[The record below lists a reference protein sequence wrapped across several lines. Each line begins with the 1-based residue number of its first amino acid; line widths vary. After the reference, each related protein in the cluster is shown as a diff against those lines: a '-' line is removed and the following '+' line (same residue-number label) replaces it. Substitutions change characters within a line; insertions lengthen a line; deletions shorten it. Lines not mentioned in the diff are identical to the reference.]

1 MRRMPERPSMRFA
14 QMSVALCPRA
24 LTMPTPVTTTRRP
37 VEARL
42 LTVRPE
48 CTSGRRYVLHHFRKP
63 GGDLSREEAGAAV
76 LLAQGFAGGAVEIDA
91 KACRFERRRALGQVA
106 ADHAGE
112 DVAAAGGGQERVRK
126 RAQRRA
132 SVGRGDDAVSS
143 FEHDGAAVLHGGLGG

>member
-1 MRRMPERPSMRFA
+1 KSEMRRMPERPSMRFA

-37 VEARL
+37 VEARR

-48 CTSGRRYVLHHFRKP
+48 RTSGRRYVLRHFRKP
-63 GGDLSREEAGAAV
+63 GGDVSRREAGGAV
-76 LLAQGFAGGAVEIDA
+76 LPAQAFAGGAVEMA
-91 KACRFERRRALGQVA
+91 ATAGGSEGRRALGQAA

-143 FEHDGAAVLHGGLGG
+143 FEHDGAAVLHG